1 MGRFHSANQTAH
13 RKLFRGTPF
22 DIETSHSIDGFVVP
36 GILSTGSEMDGFAD
50 IVNLKMQSSCE
61 LSTYL
66 KIGHAYNVIAF
77 PDFKFMVGG
86 MVFYCSKFEIQY
98 LSNAAS
104 KGKDGSLCIKSYA
117 DQDGIVHDILE
128 TLDLKIIS
136 FWFDTSVTYR
146 QISRNPET
154 MTGEIFFGAINDYRF
169 FPNTAQI
176 FTLKSFSGSDKDPA
190 GWEAKDS
197 VSVRIESS
205 TLKNAYPVVFDID
218 AQLTLLPEAIYD
230 AIVGPVKK
238 VVGNPLLVQ
247 GLVPDDAIPLIDSYT
262 GYSERSDY
270 FPCKYT
276 KYLHAFKLNELIVQP
291 EMIYDKADNGEC
303 ILRVAPLYANRPEI
317 IVVGFHLIK
326 NHHTLVS
333 FDTDQEPFLQFSKR
347 RPSEK
352 SILASCT
359 IC

>member
-1 MGRFHSANQTAH
+1 MTRELNKRMVLQF
-13 RKLFRGTPF
+13 PF
-22 DIETSHSIDGFVVP
+22 TVKTGPSIDGFVVRGLFNTAP
-36 GILSTGSEMDGFAD
+36 NNGKFQTLNLMSTCDKSIIFSNVHFPPDLPD
-50 IVNLKMQSSCE
+50 IVGQFRFLNNPYGFFQTNFGVQDK
-61 LSTYL
+61 
-66 KIGHAYNVIAF
+66 
-77 PDFKFMVGG
+77 P
-86 MVFYCSKFEIQY
+86 
-98 LSNAAS
+98 
-104 KGKDGSLCIKSYA
+104 KGVPANIDGSLCLKSYVV
-117 DQDGIVHDILE
+117 QEGILNDILSPF
-128 TLDLKIIS
+128 DARIVS
-136 FWFDTSVTYR
+136 FWFDLS
-146 QISRNPET
+146 ISRATITMNQNVET
-154 MTGEIFFGAINDYRF
+154 GDVAFGD
-169 FPNTAQI
+169 PNTDRLI
-176 FTLKSFSGSDKDPA
+176 RGTGHRFTLKSFSGSDNDPA
-190 GWEAKDS
+190 GWEAKDP